1 MTATRFRGYNYIMP
15 KIDYTCPHCDRS
27 FQRVV
32 LRGEEDHPAV
42 CPHCKARDV
51 KPAKGPESLFD
62 GIASFS
68 TLAKD
73 TS

>member
-1 MTATRFRGYNYIMP
+1 MP
-15 KIDYTCPHCDRS
+15 NVEYHCRQCGRT

-32 LRGEEDHPAV
+32 LRGEENRPAA
-42 CPHCKARDV
+42 CPHCKARDA
-51 KPAKGPESLFD
+51 KPAKVAESLFD

-73 TS
+73 TN

>member
-1 MTATRFRGYNYIMP
+1 MPTIEYNC
-15 KIDYTCPHCDRS
+15 THCGRS

-32 LRGEEDHPAV
+32 FRGEEDRPV
-42 CPHCKARDV
+42 TCPHCKARDA
-51 KPAKGPESLFD
+51 KPVKGPESLFD

>member
-1 MTATRFRGYNYIMP
+1 MP
-15 KIDYTCPHCDRS
+15 TIDYTCSHCGHS
-27 FQRVV
+27 FQRVI
-32 LRGEEDHPAV
+32 LKGEEDRPV
-42 CPHCKARDV
+42 TCPHCKARDAKPV
-51 KPAKGPESLFD
+51 KGAESLFD